1 MKRIYV
7 PFLVYCLINSQT
19 RIHEDEYRRETQINV
34 PILGPEILAVFANSQ
49 IFQDHQPTRLSRIN
63 SKVTAN
69 LVPIHNT
76 TLNNKNDDDVLRRQ
90 QSNENLIK
98 RIEGK
103 GQERQ
108 SITSLVFST
117 LSIEN
122 DSY

>member
-1 MKRIYV
+1 M
-7 PFLVYCLINSQT
+7 NSQA
-19 RIHEDEYRRETQINV
+19 RIHEEEFRRETQTNV

-49 IFQDHQPTRLSRIN
+49 IFQDHQPTRMSRIS

-69 LVPIHNT
+69 LVPVHGAAT
-76 TLNNKNDDDVLRRQ
+76 SEELRRQ

-103 GQERQ
+103 GQQRR

-117 LSIEN
+117 LSIDN